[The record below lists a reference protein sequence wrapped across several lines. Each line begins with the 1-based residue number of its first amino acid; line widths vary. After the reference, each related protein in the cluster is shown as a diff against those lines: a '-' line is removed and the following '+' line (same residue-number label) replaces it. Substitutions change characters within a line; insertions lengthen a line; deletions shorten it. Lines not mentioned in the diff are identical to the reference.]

1 MDHRFPCHPFSSS
14 PAPPPITIATPP
26 APLITQ
32 HMVVVLAAMT
42 CALLCVLGLNSTLHC
57 VIRCTRRAISDPA
70 GWVAARRLNAGL
82 RQSDV
87 LSLPITVFAAATTP
101 GAGEGSSMSPAAV
114 VRCPICLSDL
124 TDGDKMRVLP
134 ACGHGFH
141 VGCIDKWL
149 LSHRSCPT
157 CRRRLSSPQKST
169 PPAIV

>member
-1 MDHRFPCHPFSSS
+1 MHSLPPTPSS
-14 PAPPPITIATPP
+14 PP

-32 HMVVVLAAMT
+32 HMVIVLAAMT
-42 CALLCVLGLNSTLHC
+42 CALLCVLGLNTTLHC
-57 VIRCTRRAISDPA
+57 VVRCTRRAISDPA

-87 LSLPITVFAAATTP
+87 LSLPITVFAA
-101 GAGEGSSMSPAAV
+101 AAV